1 MKAEVAVLVPNSP
14 KRLCGGKATLNLTRT
29 VAVGARELV
38 SKSRWTSRACP
49 QGLCGRKATW
59 NLQGAQLRSCV
70 NVEVAVLGSPSL
82 FSHHGLC
89 GRKAKLKNRA
99 QELCESRG
107 GRPGLPVLN
116 SPYALHAVDVK

>member
-1 MKAEVAVLVPNSP
+1 MK
-14 KRLCGGKATLNLTRT
+14 T
-29 VAVGARELV
+29 
-38 SKSRWTSRACP
+38 
-49 QGLCGRKATW
+49 
-59 NLQGAQLRSCV
+59 
-70 NVEVAVLGSPSL
+70 EVAVLGSPSL